1 MTFTPSL
8 HPLLEWK
15 ALLFFR
21 FFNSFLN
28 FLISRAI
35 IVYVWRQTLSWC
47 NVYWYVLFQWASIV
61 KVEMWFNVSFETRTF
76 FLCWFRLYDIIVIL
90 LLFSTLLA
98 HSLCCLASLI
108 LFPIFQRYWFLKELT
123 SFFFFFFI
131 NCFVFSLLFSSCF
144 FFQLQIVILW
154 VYLFSF

>member
-123 SFFFFFFI
+123 SFLFFFFI